1 MNFLKDNQPV
11 KIKKDQLGNIIRQTS
26 NPEYGYVVLSQKRL
40 HFKNDWVNEKEVTA
54 LLKGHIDTLKSMSLE
69 CYVELPGNIIVQES
83 TTPFNQDDPE
93 RDLKIAGDSGII
105 LCTPDGEPIY
115 RKTVY
120 DASGTMN
127 DILVQ
132 HAKINFDSV
141 SKATEEKDEDD
152 ELFESNSNQLNI
164 FSEEST
170 IDEEVEELLEN
181 SNEESEEEDEE
192 VDVYIQETTQKSK
205 VNLGSIGN
213 EFQEQEIQEDFED
226 LTEEFTFD
234 IEG

>member
-1 MNFLKDNQPV
+1 MNFLRNSQPV
-11 KIKKDQLGNIIRQTS
+11 KIERDKLGNVVRQTS
-26 NPEYGYVVLSQKRL
+26 NPEYGYIVLSQKRTSL
-40 HFKNDWVNEKEVTA
+40 KDGWVNEKKYTA
-54 LLKGHIDTLKSMSLE
+54 LLKGRTETLKAISFGKLK
-69 CYVELPGNIIVQES
+69 ELPGNIVVRES
-83 TTPFNQDDPE
+83 TKQTDPNDPN
-93 RDLKIAGDSGII
+93 RNLKIAGDSGII
-105 LCTPDGEPIY
+105 LCTKDGEPIY
-115 RKTVY
+115 RETIY
-120 DASGTMN
+120 DPTGLEQ

-132 HAKINFDSV
+132 HQKFNVDNVQENIDDV
-141 SKATEEKDEDD
+141 KTEDP
-152 ELFESNSNQLNI
+152 NQLNI

-170 IDEEVEELLEN
+170 IEEEVEELLEN

-192 VDVYIQETTQKSK
+192 VDVYIQEPTQKSK